1 MKLVIRKIGYE
12 KSVDYVITPI
22 EVLPGI
28 MDGQLMLSVYYY
40 NDEEY
45 QKAISEEIPDELIG
59 DVYPSLGSID
69 IIVPSDEYKIIIQ
82 K

>member
-12 KSVDYVITPI
+12 KSVDYVTTPI
-22 EVLPGI
+22 EVLPSI
-28 MDGQLMLSVYYY
+28 MDGQLILSVYYY

-45 QKAISEEIPDELIG
+45 QKAISEEIPDELLG

-69 IIVPSDEYKIIIQ
+69 IIVPNDEYKIMIQ